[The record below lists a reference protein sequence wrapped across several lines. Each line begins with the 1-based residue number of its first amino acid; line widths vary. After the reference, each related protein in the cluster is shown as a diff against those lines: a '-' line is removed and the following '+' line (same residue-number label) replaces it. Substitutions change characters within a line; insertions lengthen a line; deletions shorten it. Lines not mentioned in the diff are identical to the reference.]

1 LTPAPKSGRAS
12 RPARARA
19 KSTGG
24 GAKKADAAAKRAK
37 DAGATGPRLPAA
49 RQALRDSMIIA
60 RAAQGMP
67 YAVIAAEAKVSV
79 RQVERIVAGNRGVR
93 SPLEDTPMELLDE
106 LAVGYRLA
114 IGDFEAMALAWFDTN
129 QSASLGAKKAAD
141 ESRARLATLLE
152 VVGKLPENMEL
163 FRSEAQMQ
171 RIAETMAQTMR
182 AVADG
187 EMDAGAAVDV
197 FEELIG
203 RKPAR
208 VIGIT
213 ERAG

>member
-1 LTPAPKSGRAS
+1 
-12 RPARARA
+12 
-19 KSTGG
+19 
-24 GAKKADAAAKRAK
+24 
-37 DAGATGPRLPAA
+37 
-49 RQALRDSMIIA
+49 MIIA

-67 YAVIAAEAKVSV
+67 HAVIAAEAKVSV

-114 IGDFEAMALAWFDTN
+114 IGDFEAMALAWFDSN

-141 ESRARLATLLE
+141 ESRGRLAALLE
-152 VVGKLPENMEL
+152 VVGKLPEDMEL

-187 EMDAGAAVDV
+187 EMEPAAAVDV
-197 FEELIG
+197 FEGLIG
-203 RKPAR
+203 RRPAVR

>member
-1 LTPAPKSGRAS
+1 
-12 RPARARA
+12 
-19 KSTGG
+19 
-24 GAKKADAAAKRAK
+24 
-37 DAGATGPRLPAA
+37 
-49 RQALRDSMIIA
+49 
-60 RAAQGMP
+60 MP
-67 YAVIAAEAKVSV
+67 HAVIAAEAKVSV

-114 IGDFEAMALAWFDTN
+114 IGDFEAMALAWFDSN

-141 ESRARLATLLE
+141 ESRGRLAALLE
-152 VVGKLPENMEL
+152 VVGKLPEDMEL

-187 EMDAGAAVDV
+187 EMEPAAAVDV
-197 FEELIG
+197 FEGLIG
-203 RKPAR
+203 RRPAVR